1 MTLSPAKRPV
11 ADSLN
16 SYKYFLAI
24 QTRWADNDVYG
35 HVNNAV
41 YYFYF
46 DTVVNEYLINKG
58 LLDIETSKTIGLVV
72 KTNCDYFAPISF
84 PDTVNAALRI
94 SHIGTSSVTYE
105 VGLFRNDETT
115 AAAQGQFTHVYVERQ
130 TRKPVAIS
138 DEMRQ
143 AISELQNET

>member
-1 MTLSPAKRPV
+1 MSRPV
-11 ADSLN
+11 PDHLD
-16 SYKYFLAI
+16 SYKYFLDI

-46 DTVVNEYLINKG
+46 DTVVNEFLISKG
-58 LLDIETSKTIGLVV
+58 LLDYEKSETIGLVV

-84 PDTVNAALRI
+84 PDKVNAALRV

-105 VGLFRNDETT
+105 VGLFRNDENKTS
-115 AAAQGQFTHVYVERQ
+115 AQGQFTHVYVQRDTRQ
-130 TRKPVAIS
+130 PVAIS
-138 DEMRQ
+138 TDIRKGLEGLK
-143 AISELQNET
+143 I

>member
-1 MTLSPAKRPV
+1 MRPTPDTLS
-11 ADSLN
+11 
-16 SYKYFLAI
+16 SYKYSLPI

-46 DTVVNEYLINKG
+46 DTLVNGYLITKG
-58 LLDIETSKTIGLVV
+58 LLDIETSETIGLVV

-94 SHIGTSSVTYE
+94 SHIGTSSVTYD
-105 VGLFRNDETT
+105 VGLFRNDETKA
-115 AAAQGQFTHVYVERQ
+115 AAAQGQFTHVYVDRK
-130 TRKPVAIS
+130 TRKPVPIS
-138 DEMRQ
+138 DAMRKC
-143 AISELQNET
+143 LKGLKL